1 MCRLDI
7 IELLSSAACVT
18 QHVGTEM
25 AFKKEV
31 DVSDISP
38 GKGTTVHGA
47 FVGAVSP
54 IQSSWHNSKVQYF
67 ESLFSDG
74 IKTVRMV
81 SFDPQLKSKIESARD
96 KKEEVA
102 ISNCRVQKRMN
113 SDEFEIVVGSN
124 SCLMKSPK
132 KFHLD
137 ESLMSMPAPD
147 AVKDVTS
154 LQELNDIPINKHVN
168 VIGKVICVESAEGVH
183 SNSLH
188 TGTLMKQDIVLAD
201 STATCRC
208 VVWEKNIGTFDVNS
222 CYKLT
227 DVMVKSFNGTKYLSL
242 LEKSPVAKVE
252 DIGEVVQNADSSKI
266 KIKGE
271 IVGVMSC
278 DTYSS
283 CINCRGKLTEI
294 SSIIAQ
300 CTKCATSVKITRCSK
315 MTTARLIIKD
325 TVGQEH
331 KVSAFNVIQSIVN
344 NVAEG
349 TDIIEK
355 LLSAPV
361 MNFVIS
367 LGILTS
373 VAIEQ

>member
-1 MCRLDI
+1 M
-7 IELLSSAACVT
+7 
-18 QHVGTEM
+18 
-25 AFKKEV
+25 
-31 DVSDISP
+31 
-38 GKGTTVHGA
+38 
-47 FVGAVSP
+47 
-54 IQSSWHNSKVQYF
+54 
-67 ESLFSDG
+67 
-74 IKTVRMV
+74 
-81 SFDPQLKSKIESARD
+81 
-96 KKEEVA
+96 A
-102 ISNCRVQKRMN
+102 ISNCCVQKRMN
-113 SDEFEIVVGSN
+113 SDEFKIVVGSN

-147 AVKDVTS
+147 AVTS

-168 VIGKVICVESAEGVH
+168 VIGKVICIESAEGVH
-183 SNSLH
+183 SNSLR
-188 TGTLMKQDIVLAD
+188 TGTSMKQDIVLAD

-252 DIGEVVQNADSSKI
+252 DIGEVVQSADSSKI

-283 CINCRGKLTEI
+283 CINCRRKLTEI

-361 MNFVIS
+361 M
-367 LGILTS
+367 ILTS